1 LPTAR
6 AGADIQT
13 AGRRI
18 GLPGRWGMRGLKS
31 KAILGYIVFMQLSG
45 IKFPAIL
52 QVTEQP
58 VDISAFS
65 KGQKDFYLNL
75 FCEVVET
82 YRAKNKFRAMIGI
95 AGPTGAGKSVM
106 AVLLKEIARQAGI
119 PFGWESV
126 TIDAYHY
133 PNQFLLSHFSGGE
146 PLKQVKGRFDTY
158 DVPALVRDLKAFAA
172 GENVLFPVYSRKL
185 HDPVKNGIGVMIK
198 NVLLIVEG
206 LWLLY
211 DQSGWE
217 AIGPLLDFTFFIEA
231 DKAKTQAPVIRRHM
245 TGGRTFEDAARYYE
259 RVDGRNSDLVLT
271 TKHKAD
277 KVIAPYYS
285 VR

>member
-1 LPTAR
+1 MLFPEIR
-6 AGADIQT
+6 
-13 AGRRI
+13 
-18 GLPGRWGMRGLKS
+18 
-31 KAILGYIVFMQLSG
+31 
-45 IKFPAIL
+45 FPATVR
-52 QVTEQP
+52 VTEQP
-58 VDISAFS
+58 VDISGFS
-65 KGQKDFYLNL
+65 QGQKDFYLNL
-75 FCEVVET
+75 FGEMVEI
-82 YRAKNKFRAMIGI
+82 YRARNTPRVVIGI

-172 GENVLFPVYSRKL
+172 GENVSFPVYSRKL
-185 HDPVKNGIGVMIK
+185 HDPVKNSIVVEAK
-198 NVLLIVEG
+198 NVLLVVEG

-217 AIGPLLDFTFFIEA
+217 AIGPLLDFTFFIDS
-231 DKAKTQAPVIRRHM
+231 DKAKTQAPVIKRHM